1 MDWFT
6 FLPQTGAL
14 VIVAWIVHYIFSVG
28 MPDLNDRHGKEMAA
42 QREAHERL
50 MSSQLST
57 HERVTKEQRD
67 AHIREMEVART
78 QFLEAIKEQRESFKA
93 ELIEERLELA
103 KVVSVTTEHVQQA
116 REVWASQGRLPA
128 STKPA

>member
-1 MDWFT
+1 MDWFS

-28 MPDLNDRHGKEMAA
+28 MPDLNDRHGKEMAS

-50 MSSQLST
+50 MTAQLAT

-67 AHIREMEVART
+67 AHIREMEGARLN
-78 QFLEAIKEQRESFKA
+78 FLDAIKDQREAFRA
-93 ELIEERLELA
+93 VLAEERAQLDNVA
-103 KVVSVTTEHVQQA
+103 KITEEHVRQA
-116 REVWASQGRLPA
+116 REVWAAKGLIQPLPPQG
-128 STKPA
+128 

>member
-1 MDWFT
+1 MVS

-50 MSSQLST
+50 MSAQLAT
-57 HERVTKEQRD
+57 HERVTTAQRD
-67 AHIREMEVART
+67 AHIKEMDLARM
-78 QFLEAIKEQRESFKA
+78 QFLAAIADQRETFRT
-93 ELIEERLELA
+93 ELAEERKELA
-103 KVVSVTTEHVQQA
+103 KVVEITTLHVQQA
-116 REVWASQGRLPA
+116 REVWLAKGLIAPTPTA
-128 STKPA
+128 T